1 MAIEV
6 FKIINKQTP
15 VYLHDLVTI
24 KKSAYS
30 FYKIKQTHK
39 QSHAEN
45 ICIAKRK
52 QKF

>member
-24 KKSAYS
+24 KKVGI
-30 FYKIKQTHK
+30 KIQNKAST
-39 QSHAEN
+39 
-45 ICIAKRK
+45 
-52 QKF
+52 